1 MATQLQVRRGT
12 TSELQSFTGAEGEI
26 TVDTDKDT
34 VVVHDGST
42 AGGHPLLRA
51 DAALGFTLT
60 EHFVT
65 SGTYTKTGKT
75 GLKRIRVEAWG
86 GGGGGGM
93 GQNNN
98 YGGSGGGQGGH
109 GIITIEVGN
118 LTDNVSVTIGA
129 GGAGVSEASSLTQGA
144 DGGDTIFGSYMTVT
158 GGEGGYIGNYDE
170 SNANGA
176 RAGRVTGTGVASI
189 GDNLDS
195 DGSGRL
201 VGVIDLGG
209 MPGASG
215 HYFVNNYEVS
225 GNGGGPGGGVTVSV
239 STPTSLYGD
248 AAAIQ
253 ARRNATGYQ
262 GGGGAGA
269 NPSSGTGISSGDGAQ
284 GSLIVY
290 EIYGEV

>member
-34 VVVHDGST
+34 LVVHDGST

-60 EHFVT
+60 EHFIA

-129 GGAGVSEASSLTQGA
+129 GGSGVAEASVNTAGT
-144 DGGDTIFGSYMTVT
+144 DGGDTIFGSYMTCH

-170 SNANGA
+170 SNLNGA
-176 RAGRVTGTGVASI
+176 LGGRVTGTGVDSA
-189 GDNLDS
+189 GDLPDS

-201 VGVIDLGG
+201 TGAINLGAH
-209 MPGASG
+209 PGTSG
-215 HYFVNNYEVS
+215 HYFVNNYEAS
-225 GNGGGPGGGVTVSV
+225 GNGGGPGAGVVDFQDTNN
-239 STPTSLYGD
+239 D
-248 AAAIQ
+248 
-253 ARRNATGYQ
+253 RRNAVGYQ

-269 NPSSGTGISSGDGAQ
+269 SPAAGVGISSGNGAQ

>member
-34 VVVHDGST
+34 LVVHDGST

-51 DAALGFTLT
+51 DAALGWTLT
-60 EHFVT
+60 EHFVK
-65 SGTYTKTGKT
+65 SGTWTKTGKT

-86 GGGGGGM
+86 GGGSGGNGAASST
-93 GQNNN
+93 
-98 YGGSGGGQGGH
+98 GGSGGGQGGH
-109 GIITIEVGN
+109 GVITIEVGS

-129 GGAGVSEASSLTQGA
+129 GGASVPEASNTNGN

-158 GGEGGYIGNYDE
+158 GGEGGKYGNYDE
-170 SNANGA
+170 SVIRGTLG
-176 RAGRVTGTGVASI
+176 GRVTGTGVASI

-209 MPGASG
+209 HAGQAGVYDGSPT
-215 HYFVNNYEVS
+215 YEKS
-225 GNGGGPGGGVTVSV
+225 GNGGGPGAGVVVGSSENV
-239 STPTSLYGD
+239 ALGS
-248 AAAIQ
+248 
-253 ARRNATGYQ
+253 RRHATGYC
-262 GGGGAGA
+262 GAGGAGTSQDA
-269 NPSSGTGISSGDGAQ
+269 GAPTYSGSGAQ